1 MGQFLRVN
9 QQDGNR
15 NTSQRT
21 MRGFMI
27 LGALSAL
34 TQGAELPVTVNG
46 VIKDV
51 AYLYYTGQMPATDAL
66 PSAWAGT
73 CSSGTKQSPI
83 DVKTADLVVES
94 TDPGE
99 IMLTGHDIQ
108 LTGSVKTDSRQ
119 IYFVPTAPAS
129 GFRPILSGGA
139 LSSSKVY
146 VFDHFEF
153 KFGQTSATG
162 SEHLIDSKQYP
173 MEIQFVYFDQTTHAD
188 AATAG
193 AHANADSVVVVSYLV
208 ETDTTDNTALTDVM
222 TAITAAPKPA
232 ATYEAV
238 EETGKT
244 VTLKTLMGDIDSIK
258 DYYYYAGS
266 QSSSN
271 CEENVKWIIATEKL
285 KISTTQLALFPL
297 LLDADGSTGFV
308 YNNYRPVT
316 GDSISV
322 MHRKDETKKSETYE
336 DAANIL
342 GASVVGIT
350 AFELFRNFLTQPETA
365 KALKSNP
372 ILDLIEDF
380 DQKFLNGEEE
390 QQQQQQQQQF
400 QPQQFQS

>member
-51 AYLYYTGQMPATDAL
+51 AYLYYTGQEPATDAL

-162 SEHLIDSKQYP
+162 SEHTIDTKQYP

-193 AHANADSVVVVSYLV
+193 AHADSVVVVSYLV
-208 ETDTTDNTALTDVM
+208 ETDTTDNTALTDVL
-222 TAITAAPKPA
+222 TAITPTLTPA
-232 ATYEAV
+232 TGSLAH

-244 VTLKTLMGDIDSIK
+244 VTLKTLMGDIDS
-258 DYYYYAGS
+258 
-266 QSSSN
+266 
-271 CEENVKWIIATEKL
+271 
-285 KISTTQLALFPL
+285 
-297 LLDADGSTGFV
+297 
-308 YNNYRPVT
+308 
-316 GDSISV
+316 
-322 MHRKDETKKSETYE
+322 
-336 DAANIL
+336 
-342 GASVVGIT
+342 
-350 AFELFRNFLTQPETA
+350 
-365 KALKSNP
+365 
-372 ILDLIEDF
+372 
-380 DQKFLNGEEE
+380 
-390 QQQQQQQQQF
+390 
-400 QPQQFQS
+400 

>member
-1 MGQFLRVN
+1 
-9 QQDGNR
+9 
-15 NTSQRT
+15 

-34 TQGAELPVTVNG
+34 TQGAELPVTATG
-46 VIKDV
+46 VAKDV

-66 PSAWAGT
+66 PSAWTGT

-83 DVKTADLVVES
+83 DVTTADLVVES

-99 IMLTGHDIQ
+99 ITLTGHDIQ

-139 LSSSKVY
+139 LSSSKIY

-162 SEHLIDSKQYP
+162 SEHTIDTKQYP

-193 AHANADSVVVVSYLV
+193 VHANADSVVVVSYLV
-208 ETDTTDNTALTDVM
+208 ETDTTDNTALADVL
-222 TAITAAPKPA
+222 TAITTALIPGTGEIAA
-232 ATYEAV
+232 EV
-238 EETGKT
+238 TGKT

-297 LLDADGSTGFV
+297 LYDADGSTTSFV
-308 YNNYRPVT
+308 YNNYRPVS
-316 GDSISV
+316 GDSITV
-322 MHRKDETKKSETYE
+322 MHRKDETLKSETYE

-390 QQQQQQQQQF
+390 QQQQQQQQF
-400 QPQQFQS
+400 QPQQFQSQQFQQRY

>member
-1 MGQFLRVN
+1 MG
-9 QQDGNR
+9 
-15 NTSQRT
+15 
-21 MRGFMI
+21 
-27 LGALSAL
+27 
-34 TQGAELPVTVNG
+34 
-46 VIKDV
+46 
-51 AYLYYTGQMPATDAL
+51 
-66 PSAWAGT
+66 
-73 CSSGTKQSPI
+73 
-83 DVKTADLVVES
+83 
-94 TDPGE
+94 
-99 IMLTGHDIQ
+99 
-108 LTGSVKTDSRQ
+108 
-119 IYFVPTAPAS
+119 
-129 GFRPILSGGA
+129 
-139 LSSSKVY
+139 
-146 VFDHFEF
+146 
-153 KFGQTSATG
+153 
-162 SEHLIDSKQYP
+162 QYP

-193 AHANADSVVVVSYLV
+193 AHANADSVVVVPYLV
-208 ETDTTDNTALTDVM
+208 ETDTTDNTALTDIM

-232 ATYEAV
+232 ATYEAN

>member
-1 MGQFLRVN
+1 
-9 QQDGNR
+9 
-15 NTSQRT
+15 

-34 TQGAELPVTVNG
+34 TRGAELPATPDATT
-46 VIKDV
+46 KDV
-51 AYLYYTGQMPATDAL
+51 AYLYYTGQMPTTDAL
-66 PSAWAGT
+66 PSAWTGT
-73 CSSGTKQSPI
+73 CSTGTKQSPI
-83 DVKTADLVVES
+83 DVTTANLVVES

-108 LTGSVKTDSRQ
+108 LTGSVRTDGRQ
-119 IYFVPTAPAS
+119 IYYVPTAPL

-139 LSSSKVY
+139 LSSSKIY

-153 KFGQTSATG
+153 KFGKTSATG
-162 SEHLIDSKQYP
+162 SEHTIDTKQYP

-208 ETDTTDNTALTDVM
+208 ETDTTDNTALTDVL
-222 TAITAAPKPA
+222 TAITQAGLKPGTGNIA
-232 ATYEAV
+232 KS
-238 EETGKT
+238 ETGKT
-244 VTLKTLMGDIDSIK
+244 VTLKTLMGNIDSIK

-266 QSSSN
+266 QTSSN

-297 LLDADGSTGFV
+297 LYDETSSTTSFV

-316 GDSISV
+316 GDSITV

-390 QQQQQQQQQF
+390 QQQQQQQF
-400 QPQQFQS
+400 QPQQFQSQQFQQRY

>member
-1 MGQFLRVN
+1 VN
-9 QQDGNR
+9 QQESKR
-15 NTSQRT
+15 NISQRI

-34 TQGAELPVTVNG
+34 TQGAELPVTATG
-46 VIKDV
+46 VVKDV
-51 AYLYYTGQMPATDAL
+51 TYLYYTGQMPTSDAL
-66 PSAWAGT
+66 PSAWTGT

-83 DVKTADLVVES
+83 DVTTADLVVES

-99 IMLTGHDIQ
+99 ITLTGHDIQ
-108 LTGSVKTDSRQ
+108 LTGSVKTDGRQ

-162 SEHLIDSKQYP
+162 SEHTIDTKQYP
-173 MEIQFVYFDQTTHAD
+173 MEIQFVYFDATTHAD

-208 ETDTTDNTALTDVM
+208 ETDTTDNTALTDVL
-222 TAITAAPKPA
+222 TAITAALIPGTGNIA
-232 ATYEAV
+232 AEVTS
-238 EETGKT
+238 KT

-285 KISTTQLALFPL
+285 KISTTQLALFPV
-297 LLDADGSTGFV
+297 LLDADGSTTSFV

-316 GDSISV
+316 GDSITV

-390 QQQQQQQQQF
+390 QQQQQQQF
-400 QPQQFQS
+400 QPQQFQSQQFQQRY